1 MKRSTVVAAI
11 LMIAVASTAQA
22 ADCKPF
28 GGVGNG
34 VTEGMAKFMAE
45 AAVRN
50 VIENKGLKPTGEIKH
65 TCKSAMLGSEC
76 SARQMGCK

>member
-1 MKRSTVVAAI
+1 MKCSASVAFVLMVVAA
-11 LMIAVASTAQA
+11 STAKA

-34 VTEGMAKFMAE
+34 VTEGIAKFMAE
-45 AAVRN
+45 AAVKN
-50 VIENKGLKPTGEIKH
+50 VIENKGSKPTGEIKH
-65 TCKSAMLGSEC
+65 SCKSAMLGSEC

>member
-1 MKRSTVVAAI
+1 MKCATLIAAI
-11 LMIAVASTAQA
+11 LMTAAASTAHA

-34 VTEGMAKFMAE
+34 VTEGIAKFMAD
-45 AAVRN
+45 AAVKN
-50 VIENKGLKPTGEIKH
+50 IIENKGLKPTGEITH

-76 SARQMGCK
+76 SARQLGCK

>member
-1 MKRSTVVAAI
+1 MKCSTFVASV
-11 LMIAVASTAQA
+11 LMMAAASTAQA

-34 VTEGMAKFMAE
+34 VTEGTA
-45 AAVRN
+45 
-50 VIENKGLKPTGEIKH
+50 T
-65 TCKSAMLGSEC
+65 LGSEC

>member
-1 MKRSTVVAAI
+1 MKCSIVVASV

-34 VTEGMAKFMAE
+34 VTEGIAKFMAD
-45 AAVRN
+45 AAVKN
-50 VIENKGLKPTGEIKH
+50 IIENKGLKPTGEIKH
-65 TCKSAMLGSEC
+65 TCKSAMMGSEC

>member
-1 MKRSTVVAAI
+1 MKCSTFVASL
-11 LMIAVASTAQA
+11 LMIAAASTAQA

-34 VTEGMAKFMAE
+34 VTEGIAKFMAD
-45 AAVRN
+45 AAVKN
-50 VIENKGLKPTGEIKH
+50 VIENKGLKPTGEIKL